1 MWNWNF
7 HKFCPES
14 ISDGTWFVPFQSKMK
29 PVPWFQKNCLVPL
42 HHWLPYWLILPPPLG
57 LCHHWTSNRFLLS
70 GLQHNY
76 PKKVEKLW
84 KFYNFIKKITHY
96 EIPLLIKALRC
107 AHILRPPGHLRWHMI
122 PFWNRLLRAG
132 DLPKTDFHF
141 IASGKN
147 GKRKKKQKKRRRIR
161 IKFWVW

>member
-1 MWNWNF
+1 MLRSRFSELLQVQWCHKPKRGVKISQCGCRQCNGTEQSLWNYGTIFISDWNGTKQAPSSFMWNWNF

-57 LCHHWTSNRFLLS
+57 LCHHWTSNRFLVS

-84 KFYNFIKKITHY
+84 KFYKFIKI
-96 EIPLLIKALRC
+96 LLIMKYL
-107 AHILRPPGHLRWHMI
+107 
-122 PFWNRLLRAG
+122 
-132 DLPKTDFHF
+132 
-141 IASGKN
+141 
-147 GKRKKKQKKRRRIR
+147 
-161 IKFWVW
+161 

>member
-1 MWNWNF
+1 MEQSLWNYGTIFISDWNGTKQASSSFMWNWNF

-57 LCHHWTSNRFLLS
+57 LCHHWTSNRFLVS

-84 KFYNFIKKITHY
+84 KFYKFIKKIY
-96 EIPLLIKALRC
+96 SMPLFICFYKYFIMSKIFIKL
-107 AHILRPPGHLRWHMI
+107 
-122 PFWNRLLRAG
+122 
-132 DLPKTDFHF
+132 
-141 IASGKN
+141 
-147 GKRKKKQKKRRRIR
+147 
-161 IKFWVW
+161 

>member
-7 HKFCPES
+7 HKFCPEGN
-14 ISDGTWFVPFQSKMK
+14 SDGTWFVPFQSKMK

-57 LCHHWTSNRFLLS
+57 LCHHWTSNRFLVS

-84 KFYNFIKKITHY
+84 KFYNFIKKITYY
-96 EIPLLIKALRC
+96 EIFIKADEQRHYMLAYLLPANVLIVLDLWLGKFFSTEYKHYLCSHMGTNMENSSCSFSRSSE
-107 AHILRPPGHLRWHMI
+107 IL
-122 PFWNRLLRAG
+122 NQ
-132 DLPKTDFHF
+132 
-141 IASGKN
+141 N
-147 GKRKKKQKKRRRIR
+147 
-161 IKFWVW
+161 